1 MFLRISDGWFLMTV
15 YGRKNGLNACQDERV
30 RYILPR
36 NDGEISSSITKNWTD
51 QAIRCYKSSCNCSDC
66 SIAKGNYSFVFQMPN
81 VIKILLDQIGPPDE
95 ERVEIMLA

>member
-1 MFLRISDGWFLMTV
+1 MTL
-15 YGRKNGLNACQDERV
+15 YGRKKGLKKSQEERV

-51 QAIRCYKSSCNCSDC
+51 QAIRCYKSNCNCSDC
-66 SIAKGNYSFVFQMPN
+66 SIAKGNYSFVCQMPN

-95 ERVEIMLA
+95 ERVDKMLA